1 MRLVYGLG
9 RSGLGV
15 LRFLRK
21 RGLPARFYDDRP
33 REEEVR
39 EALALGFQPDW
50 NLEEAYEEV
59 VAAPGVPLDHPH
71 LKRLAARGAKVLGE
85 AELAYRLSQIGRASC
100 RERV

>member
-50 NLEEAYEEV
+50 NIPTLGRRCRAASLGPLE
-59 VAAPGVPLDHPH
+59 
-71 LKRLAARGAKVLGE
+71 R
-85 AELAYRLSQIGRASC
+85 
-100 RERV
+100 

>member
-50 NLEEAYEEV
+50 RPTRRWWPP
-59 VAAPGVPLDHPH
+59 PGCPWPTPT
-71 LKRLAARGAKVLGE
+71 
-85 AELAYRLSQIGRASC
+85 
-100 RERV
+100 

>member
-39 EALALGFQPDW
+39 EALAWASSRTGTWRKPTRRW
-50 NLEEAYEEV
+50 WPP
-59 VAAPGVPLDHPH
+59 PGCPWTTPT
-71 LKRLAARGAKVLGE
+71 
-85 AELAYRLSQIGRASC
+85 
-100 RERV
+100 

>member
-33 REEEVR
+33 
-39 EALALGFQPDW
+39 G
-50 NLEEAYEEV
+50 
-59 VAAPGVPLDHPH
+59 
-71 LKRLAARGAKVLGE
+71 KRR
-85 AELAYRLSQIGRASC
+85 
-100 RERV
+100 